1 MTTLTTALLLDAVI
15 VIVLVYC
22 VTAGARRGFVRTF
35 CSLIAVLI
43 SLGGGWYLSTY
54 YAEPLQEKIEP
65 FIMEKL
71 LSAPVEGLQP
81 EFTPPAG
88 MSGDGSFLD
97 RFSQSIQEQV
107 EQQVNNVKTAA
118 AEEIAASLSS
128 LLARSVLF
136 LAGFT
141 VLQLLWKTISRALNL
156 VAKLPVLR
164 TLNRFLGGVIGFCKG
179 ILILAIAHWVL
190 LDLLG
195 LIPEAVAQSSFLL
208 PMLSALPI
216 FSPF

>member
-1 MTTLTTALLLDAVI
+1 MTTITAALLLDAVI
-15 VIVLVYC
+15 AIVLIYC
-22 VTAGARRGFVRTF
+22 VVTGARRGFVMTF
-35 CSLIAVLI
+35 CSLVAVLI
-43 SLGGGWYLSTY
+43 SLFGGWYLSTY

-65 FIMEKL
+65 FIAEKL
-71 LSAPVEGLQP
+71 LAAPVESTQP
-81 EFTPPAG
+81 EAVPPAG
-88 MSGDGSFLD
+88 PDGDGSFLD

-107 EQQVNNVKTAA
+107 SQQVTNLKTAA
-118 AEEIAASLSS
+118 AEEIASSLSS

-141 VLQLLWKTISRALNL
+141 VLQLLWRTISRALNL

-164 TLNRFLGGVIGFCKG
+164 TLNRFLGGIIGFLKG
-179 ILILAIAHWVL
+179 VLILALAHWVL

-195 LIPEAVAQSSFLL
+195 LIPEEVAQASFFL
-208 PMLSALPI
+208 PLLSALPI